1 MQLSFHLTI
10 VGKHEKLKP
19 LQSKKHYKKAEV
31 KNMSKL
37 YILSAF
43 SLSMIP
49 YQGWVHL
56 YLKEV
61 SPEEAKKVIA
71 EAESKGKEVISA
83 VGHASTAQVLSQLLG
98 REVPVNRAM
107 VSLEDGDEA
116 IVFQL
121 MTRLP
126 EGKVLDQQ
134 ELQQLLNEGK
144 IKLFHI
150 QLSTT
155 FY

>member
-1 MQLSFHLTI
+1 
-10 VGKHEKLKP
+10 VEKHEKLKT

-56 YLKEV
+56 YIKEV
-61 SPEEAKKVIA
+61 SPEEARRIVA

-83 VGHASTAQVLSQLLG
+83 VGHASTAQVLSTLLSM
-98 REVPVNRAM
+98 EVPTNR
-107 VSLEDGDEA
+107 VLVQLEDGDEA

-121 MTRLP
+121 MIRLL

-134 ELQQLLNEGK
+134 ELQQLMQEGK

-150 QLSTT
+150 MLSTK